1 MQLPIGSQQKVVRDQ
16 MVHPVENQLT
26 VLPHELGHL
35 LPLGEHGPDDELA
48 EGVLEPVAL
57 QTAIATA
64 AIAAAAAEAIAAAI
78 VAAAAAIVVFIGSR
92 TVVPS
97 PRRQRQGRQLQIER
111 TQSQFLNCVTT

>member
-57 QTAIATA
+57 QPTIATA
-64 AIAAAAAEAIAAAI
+64 AIADAAEAIAAAI

-97 PRRQRQGRQLQIER
+97 PRRQRQGRQLQRER